1 MVGPQLIL
9 AGIVAGLLI
18 IFLLDYARSKCK
30 TDWCI
35 TYIIISIIFV
45 IITALL
51 FAVIGITTQN
61 ALQSYIACDHLSDG

>member
-18 IFLLDYARSKCK
+18 IFLLDYARTKCK

-35 TYIIISIIFV
+35 TYIIISVIFV
-45 IITALL
+45 VLTSLL
-51 FAVIGITTQN
+51 FAVIG
-61 ALQSYIACDHLSDG
+61 